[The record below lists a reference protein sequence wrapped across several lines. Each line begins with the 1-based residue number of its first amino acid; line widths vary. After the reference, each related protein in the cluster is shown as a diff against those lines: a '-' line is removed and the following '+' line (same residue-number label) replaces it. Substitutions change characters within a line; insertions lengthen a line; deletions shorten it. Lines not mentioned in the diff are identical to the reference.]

1 MKKSEIA
8 FGPAGHCDHWAFI
21 AEGINEDDD
30 DDRVYFVAQFYEG
43 NNIPLITSAREV
55 TVTTKFFQDW

>member
-21 AEGINEDDD
+21 AEGIDADDD
-30 DDRVYFVAQFYEG
+30 DDRVYFVAQFYER
-43 NNIPLITSAREV
+43 NVIPTITSAKEV
-55 TVTTKFFQDW
+55 IVTSNFFQD